1 MIPKDSALNLCS
13 NHDIRNNNI
22 KFYCILTMG
31 QALFKIITNNNS
43 VLLMNLFTLLLIHK
57 TATIHLEG

>member
-13 NHDIRNNNI
+13 NHDIRNNKI
-22 KFYCILTMG
+22 KFYCILIMG
-31 QALFKIITNNNS
+31 QALFKIITHNNS
-43 VLLMNLFTLLLIHK
+43 IIFKNLFILLLIHK

>member
-22 KFYCILTMG
+22 KFYCILIMG
-31 QALFKIITNNNS
+31 QALFKIITNNSS